1 MIMDKFHQKNNNCN
15 VFNGPVYGGVFL
27 APQQTDHV
35 AEAEV
40 ADAVEIKETAAK
52 VETPRRGRKAEF
64 LFEKDGEKDD
74 EFTEKCA
81 KAFIDF
87 LSLHHVKNNK
97 TLCSSKDNYPSKVF
111 VALYKLLIEEEIL
124 SSNCNGNSCY
134 DFLSSDCNLAS
145 SVTKKSYSGFIKRL
159 IDNCEPD
166 VLLVDEVKKLIG
178 ELGIK

>member
-1 MIMDKFHQKNNNCN
+1 MIMDKYHQKNNNCN

-35 AEAEV
+35 AEAEA
-40 ADAVEIKETAAK
+40 ADAVEIKETTAN
-52 VETPRRGRKAEF
+52 VETPRRGRKVEF

-74 EFTEKCA
+74 VFTEKCA
-81 KAFIDF
+81 KAFNDF
-87 LSLHHVKNNK
+87 LSRHHGKDNK

-111 VALYKLLIEEEIL
+111 VALYKLLTEKEIL

-134 DFLSSDCNLAS
+134 DFLYSDCNMNS
-145 SVTKKSYSGFIKRL
+145 SVTKKSYSGFIKKL
-159 IDNCEPD
+159 IDNSKPD
-166 VLLVDEVKKLIG
+166 VLLVDEVKKLIE

>member
-1 MIMDKFHQKNNNCN
+1 M
-15 VFNGPVYGGVFL
+15 
-27 APQQTDHV
+27 

-64 LFEKDGEKDD
+64 LFEKNGAKDYV
-74 EFTEKCA
+74 FTEKCA
-81 KAFIDF
+81 KAFNDF
-87 LSLHHVKNNK
+87 LSRHHGKDNK

-111 VALYKLLIEEEIL
+111 VALYKLLTENEIL

-134 DFLSSDCNLAS
+134 DFLYSDCNLAS

-166 VLLVDEVKKLIG
+166 VLLVDEVKKLME